1 MKPPALPVERVLAL
15 QPPSLR
21 MVVPDSWADSNG
33 HMNMRWYVAIF
44 DDAGDELHE
53 RVGLTP
59 EFHRKNQ
66 TGTVDLEHHTHFL
79 KEVMPGD
86 SVAVY
91 SRLVARS
98 LKRLHYLMFLVN
110 ETRGNLAAIFEC
122 MNAFL
127 DLRVRKTA
135 PFPPEILAGI
145 DALLDRD
152 SKLDWPPPVSG
163 AMRS

>member
-1 MKPPALPVERVLAL
+1 MKPPAIAVERILEL

-21 MVVPDSWADSNG
+21 LVVPDSRADYNG
-33 HMNMRWYVAIF
+33 QMNMRWYVAIF

-53 RVGLTP
+53 RVGLIP
-59 EFHRKNQ
+59 EFHRPRH

-79 KEVMPGD
+79 HEVMPGD

-98 LKRLHYLMFLVN
+98 PKRLHYLMFLVN
-110 ETRGNLAAIFEC
+110 ETKGNLAAIFEC

-127 DLRVRKTA
+127 DLKIRKTV
-135 PFPPEILAGI
+135 PFPPEIFARI
-145 DALLDRD
+145 DDWLDRD
-152 SKLDWPPPVSG
+152 TRLDWPPPVSG
-163 AMRS
+163 ALQP

>member
-1 MKPPALPVERVLAL
+1 MKPPAIAVDRILAL

-21 MVVPDSWADSNG
+21 LVVPESWADSNG

-53 RVGLTP
+53 RAGLTR
-59 EFHRKNQ
+59 EFHRRHN

-79 KEVMPGD
+79 NEVIPGD

-98 LKRLHYLMFLVN
+98 PKRLQYLMFLVN
-110 ETRGNLAAIFEC
+110 ENKRNLAAIFEC

-127 DLRVRKTA
+127 DLTARKTA
-135 PFPPEILAGI
+135 PFPPEIREKI
-145 DALLDRD
+145 DAWLDRD
-152 SKLDWPPPVSG
+152 TKLDWPPPVSG
-163 AMRS
+163 AMQA